1 MTMDYEQDYTNLDIA
16 DNRWYDTDSR
26 ENSCRMTE
34 GQPIPRQDAPREP
47 VTARMLDNE
56 DFD

>member
-1 MTMDYEQDYTNLDIA
+1 MDYEQDYTNLDIA

-26 ENSCRMTE
+26 ENSGRMTE
-34 GQPIPRQDAPREP
+34 GQPIPRQAAPREP

>member
-26 ENSCRMTE
+26 ENSGRMTE
-34 GQPIPRQDAPREP
+34 GQATPRQAAPREP